1 MSIIFR
7 SVASA
12 VLAVV
17 FLCVMGYLEI
27 HIRALELGLKLTW
40 DLAPS
45 DITVPNAAVG
55 HRVLQFV
62 LFGIV
67 AGLFL
72 MRRRGL
78 SGHTGYPALV
88 GGGVLVALSV
98 WHLATVNP
106 GAVVQEQ
113 NEMLAEYSWRS
124 ILESGV
130 LSSATLGMAA
140 LLLVLAGLRLAQQH
154 TQYGLSRL

>member
-1 MSIIFR
+1 MSIICR
-7 SVASA
+7 SVTSA

-27 HIRALELGLKLTW
+27 HIRALELGLTLTW
-40 DLAPS
+40 DLAPA
-45 DITVPNAAVG
+45 DITMPNAAVG
-55 HRVLQFV
+55 HRVVQFV
-62 LFGIV
+62 LFGVV

-98 WHLATVNP
+98 WQLATVNQ
-106 GAVVQEQ
+106 GVVVQEP
-113 NEMLAEYSWRS
+113 NDMLAQYSWAN
-124 ILESGV
+124 ILESGAF
-130 LSSATLGMAA
+130 SSATLGMAA
-140 LLLVLAGLRLAQQH
+140 LLLVLAGLRFAQQH
-154 TQYGLSRL
+154 TRLSLSRL